1 MSSSEPLLVR
11 FARDYGWRAYA
22 IPALV
27 VITLW
32 VLVDVFIMPDNGAI
46 SSQMQAASTA
56 NDGGEN
62 ATSQPEGPDPAKA
75 DRGAQLPVGD
85 LPPGGSFTE
94 TGQGTYHLVPGTMPK
109 VGAGDERTFK
119 YVIEFEDGVDTSV
132 YGGDD
137 SCAKMVDATLSNPKS
152 WTHDR
157 KFAFE
162 RVDPAVVSNPD
173 LRIQLSSPAAT
184 HAACGSDIAMET
196 SCFTSEGNR
205 VVLNE
210 SRWVRGATTFQG
222 DLGLY
227 RQYLINHEVGHSIG
241 YAKHEPCGGQGQ
253 LAPVMMQQT
262 LNLNNSELYK
272 IDPGEVYP
280 DNNLTCSLNPW
291 PYPFA

>member
-119 YVIEFEDGVDTSV
+119 YVIEVEDGVDTSV

-137 SCAKMVDATLSNPKS
+137 SFAKMVDATLSNPKS

-184 HAACGSDIAMET
+184 H
-196 SCFTSEGNR
+196 
-205 VVLNE
+205 
-210 SRWVRGATTFQG
+210 ATTFQG